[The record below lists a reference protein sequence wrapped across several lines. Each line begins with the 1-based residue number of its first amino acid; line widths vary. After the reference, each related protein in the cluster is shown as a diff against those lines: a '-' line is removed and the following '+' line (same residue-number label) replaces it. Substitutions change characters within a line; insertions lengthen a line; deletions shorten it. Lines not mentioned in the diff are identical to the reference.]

1 MVEGATHAPPMRY
14 LSPMTDKRELR
25 AAMRAHRKRLA
36 ARSPDAAARAAAHA
50 ADLPPARLVAVYR
63 AIGSELDVDALSLAL
78 ERDGR
83 DLCLPVVIE
92 RDAPMIF
99 RRWRFGEPLEL
110 DLAGVPAPLP
120 LAETVT
126 PDLIL
131 TPLLAFDDA
140 GGRLGQGGG
149 YYDRTFAAL
158 PDVLRIGV
166 AYAGQQVDRLPLEGH
181 DIRLHGVLT
190 ETGYTAARKV

>member
-1 MVEGATHAPPMRY
+1 MRY
-14 LSPMTDKRELR
+14 LSPMTDKRALR
-25 AAMRAHRKRLA
+25 AAMRARRKELA
-36 ARSPDAAARAAAHA
+36 ALSSDAAARAAAHA
-50 ADLPPARLVAVYR
+50 GDLPPGRIVAVYR
-63 AIGSELDVDALSLAL
+63 AIGSELDADAVCLAL

-83 DLCLPVVIE
+83 ELCLPVVIE
-92 RDAPMIF
+92 PDAPMIF
-99 RRWRFGEPLEL
+99 RRWRFGDPLEL
-110 DLAGVPAPLP
+110 DVAGVPAPLP
-120 LAETVT
+120 LAEPVT

-131 TPLLAFDDA
+131 TPLLAFDAA

-158 PDVLRIGV
+158 PDALRVGL
-166 AYAGQQVDRLPLEGH
+166 AYAGQRVDHLPLERH

>member
-1 MVEGATHAPPMRY
+1 LRY
-14 LSPMTDKRELR
+14 ASFMTDKHQLR
-25 AAMRAHRKRLA
+25 AAMRATRKRLA
-36 ARSPDAAARAAAHA
+36 GLDPEASSRAAEHA
-50 ADLPPARLVAVYR
+50 DALPPGEIVAVYR
-63 AIGSELDVDALSLAL
+63 AIGSEIDADALSLAL
-78 ERDGR
+78 GR
-83 DLCLPVVIE
+83 QGRRLCLPVVIE

-99 RRWRFGEPLEL
+99 RCWSPGEPLEL
-110 DLAGVPAPLP
+110 DEAGVPAPLP
-120 LAETVT
+120 LAGTVT

-131 TPLLAFDDA
+131 TPLLAFDAA

-158 PDVLRIGV
+158 PDALRIGF
-166 AYAGQQVDRLPLEGH
+166 AYAGQRVDHLPLERH

>member
-1 MVEGATHAPPMRY
+1 MVEGATPALPMRY
-14 LSPMTDKRELR
+14 LSPMTDKRALR
-25 AAMRAHRKRLA
+25 AAMRARRKELA
-36 ARSPDAAARAAAHA
+36 ALSLDAAARAASHA
-50 ADLPPARLVAVYR
+50 ADLPPGRIVAVYR
-63 AIGSELDVDALSLAL
+63 AIGSELDADAVSLAL
-78 ERDGR
+78 ERGGR
-83 DLCLPVVIE
+83 ELCLPVVVE

-99 RRWRFGEPLEL
+99 RRWRFGDPLEL

-120 LAETVT
+120 LAEAVT

-131 TPLLAFDDA
+131 TPLLAFDVA

-149 YYDRTFAAL
+149 YYDRTFDAL
-158 PDVLRIGV
+158 PDALRIGF
-166 AYAGQQVDRLPLEGH
+166 AYAGQQVAHLPLERH

>member
-1 MVEGATHAPPMRY
+1 
-14 LSPMTDKRELR
+14 MTDKRDLR
-25 AAMRAHRKRLA
+25 AAMRAHRKRLVDQ
-36 ARSPDAAARAAAHA
+36 SPEAAARAASHV
-50 ADLPPARLVAVYR
+50 ADLPPGRTVAVYR
-63 AIGSELDVDALSLAL
+63 AIGSELDADALCLAL
-78 ERDGR
+78 ERAGR
-83 DLCLPVVIE
+83 ELCLPVVIE
-92 RDAPMIF
+92 REAPMIF
-99 RRWRFGEPLEL
+99 RRWRFGDPLEL

-120 LAETVT
+120 LAGTVV

-131 TPLLAFDDA
+131 TPLLAFDAA

-158 PDVLRIGV
+158 PDALRIGF
-166 AYAGQQVDRLPLEGH
+166 AYAGQQVDDLPLEGH